1 MNELK
6 MFGIHGLPEV
16 REGDDLAKLIISALE
31 KQGQKLEHKNIV
43 VITSK
48 IVSKAERRL
57 VSVKDIEPSALAIQL
72 SKSSDKTANE
82 IELILRESASPVKIT
97 DHVLIMETK
106 HGFICANA
114 GIDRSNIENQDMAL
128 LLPEDPDS
136 TAAAIK
142 QELEKH
148 YKAELAVIISDTFG
162 RPWRMGQTNVA
173 IGVSGMPAIKD
184 YTGQSDQYG
193 YTLKAT
199 EIAIADQIAAA
210 SELVM
215 GKSDGIP
222 IAVIKGYSYP
232 EGNGSSKDLVRP
244 RKMDL
249 FR

>member
-6 MFGIHGLPEV
+6 MFGVEGIPAV
-16 REGDDLAKLIISALE
+16 KEGDDLAQLIISALE
-31 KQGQKLEHKNIV
+31 NKGEKLEQEDV
-43 VITSK
+43 VIITSK
-48 IVSKAERRL
+48 IVSKGCM
-57 VSVKDIEPSALAIQL
+57 VDVKDIQPSALAIEL

-82 IELILRESASPVKIT
+82 LELILRESSSPIKIT

-114 GIDRSNIENQDMAL
+114 GIDRSNIENQEMAL
-128 LLPEDPDS
+128 LLPKNPDS
-136 TAAAIK
+136 TAEAIK
-142 QELEKH
+142 QALEN
-148 YKAELAVIISDTFG
+148 YYNVELAVIISDTFG

-173 IGVSGMPAIKD
+173 IGVSGMQAIKD
-184 YTGQSDQYG
+184 YRGQSDQFG

-222 IAVIKGYSYP
+222 VAVIRGYSYP
-232 EGNGSSKDLVRP
+232 KGNGTSKDLVRP

>member
-6 MFGIHGLPEV
+6 MIGLEGLPEV
-16 REGDDLAKLIISALE
+16 REGDDLAKLIIRALDIQGEKLE
-31 KQGQKLEHKNIV
+31 KKDV
-43 VITSK
+43 VIITSK
-48 IVSKAERRL
+48 IVSKAEGRL
-57 VSVKDIEPSALAIQL
+57 VSVNDIEPSALATEL
-72 SKSSDKTANE
+72 SKSSDKNANE
-82 IELILRESASPVKIT
+82 IELILRESSCPIKIT

-114 GIDRSNIENQDMAL
+114 GIDRSNIENQEMAL

-142 QELEKH
+142 QSLEN
-148 YKAELAVIISDTFG
+148 YYNVELAVIISDTFG

-173 IGVSGMPAIKD
+173 IGVSGMLAVKD
-184 YTGQSDQYG
+184 YRGQSDQFG

-215 GKSDGIP
+215 GKSDRIP
-222 IAVIKGYSYP
+222 VAIVRGYSYP

-244 RKMDL
+244 RQMDL